1 MPKTKTSKKSE
12 DEILKALLDLVRS
25 GDTASKI
32 ADICSVSEIDE
43 EEKVREIAYQT
54 GRVLLGDL
62 PPKKFQKTLIEKVKL
77 SSFSA
82 SKIAREIR
90 ESIFDP
96 VKESLATLY
105 KEEITPAAEPPA
117 KHQTETSLEEKPE
130 ASKKSDVY
138 RESVE

>member
-1 MPKTKTSKKSE
+1 MPKTKTPKKSE

-25 GDTASKI
+25 EDTASKI

-62 PPKKFQKTLIEKVKL
+62 PPKKFQKILTEKINL
-77 SSFSA
+77 SSFLA
-82 SKIAREIR
+82 RKIAREIN
-90 ESIFDP
+90 ESIFSS
-96 VKESLATLY
+96 VRESLATLY
-105 KEEITPAAEPPA
+105 KEEITPATEPPF
-117 KHQTETSLEEKPE
+117 KRPTETSPEEKPE
-130 ASKKSDVY
+130 TPGRTDVY

>member
-25 GDTASKI
+25 EDTASKI

-62 PPKKFQKTLIEKVKL
+62 SPEELPKILTEKAKL
-77 SSFSA
+77 SSFLA
-82 SKIAREIR
+82 EKIARGIN
-90 ESIFDP
+90 ESIFNS

-105 KEEITPAAEPPA
+105 KEEIAPTAEPPA
-117 KHQTETSLEEKPE
+117 KRQTKTSLEEKPKTPE
-130 ASKKSDVY
+130 KTDAY